1 MRLEP
6 NFLSGVRDV
15 SPVLIGIAP
24 FGAISGAAAV
34 GAGLPPEVAFGM
46 SVLIFAGASQ
56 LAAVQLISGGASA
69 LVVVLTATVINLRF
83 MMYSASLSPYLG
95 KLSAAWKGLAAY
107 LLVDQVYALAVS
119 RFASGGRP
127 RQEPESAGSRGMYFL
142 GAGSAVW
149 VVWQAATAAGI
160 LLGARVPEG
169 LSLEF
174 VIPLTFMALLFPAIT
189 DRPTAAAALAA
200 GLVAV
205 AAEPLPLN
213 LGLITGAA
221 AGVLV
226 GVLAGRKG

>member
-1 MRLEP
+1 MWLKHD
-6 NFLSGVRDV
+6 FFSGVRDV
-15 SPVLIGIAP
+15 APILLGIAP

-34 GAGLPPEVAFGM
+34 GAGLSPEVAFGM

-56 LAAVQLISGGASA
+56 LAAVQLISGGASV
-69 LVVVLTATVINLRF
+69 LVVVLTAAVINLRF

-95 KLSAAWKGLAAY
+95 KLPAAWKALAAY
-107 LLVDQVYALAVS
+107 LLVDQAYALAVS
-119 RFASGGRP
+119 RFASEEGP
-127 RQEPESAGSRGMYFL
+127 REEPESSRSRGLYFL
-142 GAGSAVW
+142 GAGSALW
-149 VVWQAATAAGI
+149 VVWQACTAAGI

-213 LGLITGAA
+213 LGLVTAAA

-226 GVLAGRKG
+226 GMLAERKG

>member
-6 NFLSGVRDV
+6 NFLAGVRDV
-15 SPVLIGIAP
+15 SPVLIGVAP
-24 FGAISGAAAV
+24 FGAISSAAAV
-34 GAGLPPEVAFGM
+34 EAGLPAEVAFGM

-69 LVVVLTATVINLRF
+69 LIVVLTATVINLRF

-95 KLSAAWKGLAAY
+95 KLSTAWKGLAAY

-119 RFASGGRP
+119 RFASENASR
-127 RQEPESAGSRGMYFL
+127 EKPESSWSRGMYFL
-142 GAGSAVW
+142 GAGSALW

-174 VIPLTFMALLFPAIT
+174 VIPLTFMALLFPAVT